1 MKTKFL
7 PVVSVLAV
15 VLLCGCATAR
25 PHRDFWFGRDK
36 FYHFGVSAAV
46 AAGTAAEAE
55 RRDMTEPQEF
65 TAAIGAVFVVGGAKE
80 GYDAFI
86 CNRYWSWKD
95 MAWDILGGIAGFF
108 AVNAVK

>member
-1 MKTKFL
+1 
-7 PVVSVLAV
+7 
-15 VLLCGCATAR
+15 
-25 PHRDFWFGRDK
+25 
-36 FYHFGVSAAV
+36 
-46 AAGTAAEAE
+46 
-55 RRDMTEPQEF
+55 MTEPQEF